1 MKRCLLSLII
11 MGIPIKTAME
21 TIQAQL
27 ERVFSNTQ
35 EGEKEEFLTIMENS
49 MGISQTSEDRTI
61 WSGNSPT

>member
-61 WSGNSPT
+61 